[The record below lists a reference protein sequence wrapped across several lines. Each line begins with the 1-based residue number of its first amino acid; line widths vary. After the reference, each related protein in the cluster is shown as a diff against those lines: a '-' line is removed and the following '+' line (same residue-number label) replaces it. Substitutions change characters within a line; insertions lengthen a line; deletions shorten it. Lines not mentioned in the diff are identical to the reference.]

1 MAVCRNTGLTTE
13 LTVYGRNTGL
23 TTELTVYGRNTGLTT
38 ELTVYGRNTGL
49 TTELTVY
56 GRNTGLTIELTVYV
70 HCRWGAYLT
79 SRGGVDGGGGAV
91 SLPAIDTV
99 SRGSAL
105 NAGGRQ

>member
-1 MAVCRNTGLTTE
+1 MAVC
-13 LTVYGRNTGL
+13 RNTGL

-70 HCRWGAYLT
+70 HCRWGAYLM
-79 SRGGVDGGGGAV
+79 SRGGVDGGGGRSV
-91 SLPAIDTV
+91 CRPLTQCP
-99 SRGSAL
+99 
-105 NAGGRQ
+105 GGRHSTPAEGSDH